1 MKNKSCGIL
10 ILLSMVWLLPV
21 GIKAQS
27 DLQIS
32 KVFEKYNSR
41 KHVVMVEMSR
51 EMLASYNM
59 KLYKSISIKED
70 PAAVCFIR
78 QCLAK
83 DQEGARK
90 IKQVMKGG
98 ELSSAYYQ
106 LAKRGKDNR
115 FILFRY
121 DPPNTSTLIYI
132 ETEEETDNIV
142 NMLLKKKQ

>member
-1 MKNKSCGIL
+1 MNKKNYGIL
-10 ILLSMVWLLPV
+10 ILLSVFWLLPELV
-21 GIKAQS
+21 NAQS

-32 KVFEKYNSR
+32 KVFEKYGSR

-59 KLYKSISIKED
+59 TLYKSISIKED
-70 PAAVCFIR
+70 PSAVEFVR
-78 QCLAK
+78 NCLSK
-83 DQEGARK
+83 DKEGAKK

-98 ELSSAYYQ
+98 ELVSAYYQ
-106 LAKRGKDNR
+106 LNKRGKDNR
-115 FILFRY
+115 FILFRS
-121 DPPNTSTLIYI
+121 DPLNVVTLIYI